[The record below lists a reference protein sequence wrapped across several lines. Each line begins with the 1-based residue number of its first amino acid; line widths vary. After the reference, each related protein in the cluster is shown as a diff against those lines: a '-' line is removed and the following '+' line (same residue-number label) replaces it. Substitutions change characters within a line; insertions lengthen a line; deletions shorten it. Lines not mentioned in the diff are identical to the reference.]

1 MNPSINNT
9 QTLDSNN
16 NDDGWITVASTSN
29 KRNLVTPSPKRK
41 NVRRTNTIVMQ
52 APSPRNQI
60 SSLLNNETLSFSSNK
75 SSQGLLLDLPSDV
88 LSRGVLSFLGPQE
101 LLSLGACSKQT
112 KSLCDQGYLWQTRFQ
127 KDFCWNSRSAVSEEG
142 WKFAYQIF
150 QGGLQ
155 NSMRCFHNR
164 NSCVE
169 DVVGVGL
176 DFTVNPKKRT
186 VDYISLSQDLLSQTA
201 FDRDHIRQDVF
212 ENKFKLF
219 LPLYFTRE
227 HFQRAL
233 PRIQRTVVKLC
244 PEKKTTKFFPSMI
257 LDVFP
262 KIVNTFVVLLSDQG
276 VSACQKSFDG
286 LIRIHRLFLALAQEY
301 PVIQKQ
307 AAQRLQAFV
316 SNEKNRLKF
325 KCPSLGSILPLLMI
339 VDEDVF
345 NWSNIRGK
353 YLTEMFDRCV
363 LWVCKE
369 YPHLAKAPKQETAEQ
384 EDDRIT
390 CTREAVYV
398 SLRLTMFH
406 VFFNKVCCKG
416 TVLDRALS
424 CDAFFLEP
432 KKTAKQTVYK
442 QVEVSS
448 NTLFDYILEQ
458 AVQNSTPTS
467 STSEES
473 SSQLSSE
480 EESMKEQEEEEP
492 VMVKSVLKHSIVSF
506 TDFRNQVNTILT
518 MNSWQRFF
526 RFVGLKGPQ
535 SKSEMASLL
544 RMHVHNSLRKK
555 YHKKGMD
562 FSRVHASGTSS
573 ILAKGQKYSVA
584 SDLKRVVFTDVW
596 KFNGATKFLDATC
609 LVYAGKRRL
618 ETIDYMNRL
627 GCGGA
632 IVHSGDQL
640 EEQQGTHT
648 ITIDLK
654 KLPDSVT
661 TCMFVISAWADATLS
676 DIVSPSIAFRDA
688 DAAQDAAPLCKYDL
702 DKHDKVSHLTSVIMC
717 KLYRLPGG
725 KKWHVLAIGD
735 SHQGAA
741 DKYGP
746 IYKAAAELL

>member
-1 MNPSINNT
+1 MNPSINKNT
-9 QTLDSNN
+9 AQTLDN
-16 NDDGWITVASTSN
+16 NDDGWITVATAGTPN
-29 KRNLVTPSPKRK
+29 KPNKFVTPSPKRK
-41 NVRRTNTIVMQ
+41 NERKNIVET
-52 APSPRNQI
+52 ASLPRNHF
-60 SSLLNNETLSFSSNK
+60 SLLEHETRSSFSSSSSK
-75 SSQGLLLDLPSDV
+75 STQEGLLLDLIPTDV
-88 LSRGVLSFLGPQE
+88 MSRGILSFLGPQE

-112 KSLCDQGYLWQTRFQ
+112 KSLCDQGFLWKTRFQ
-127 KDFCWNSRSAVSEEG
+127 QDFCWNSRSAVSEEG

-164 NSCVE
+164 STCVE
-169 DVVGVGL
+169 DVLGVGL
-176 DFTVNPKKRT
+176 DFTVNPKKKT

-201 FDRDHIRQDVF
+201 FDRDHIRNDAF
-212 ENKFKLF
+212 ENKLKLF

-233 PRIQRTVVKLC
+233 PRIQRTIVKLC
-244 PEKKTTKFFPSMI
+244 PEKKTTKFSPYMI

-276 VSACQKSFDG
+276 VSASQKSFDG
-286 LIRIHRLFLALAQEY
+286 LIRIHRLFLALAQQY

-307 AAQRLQAFV
+307 AAQRLEAFV
-316 SNEKNRLKF
+316 NNEKNRLKYN
-325 KCPSLGSILPLLMI
+325 CPSLGSILPLLMI
-339 VDEDVF
+339 VDESVF
-345 NWSNIRGK
+345 SWANIRGK
-353 YLTEMFDRCV
+353 YLLEMFDRCV
-363 LWVCKE
+363 IWVCKE
-369 YPHLAKAPKQETAEQ
+369 YPHLAKAPKTETTEQ

-424 CDAFFLEP
+424 CDAFFMEP
-432 KKTAKQTVYK
+432 KKSAKQTVYK
-442 QVEVSS
+442 QEEISS
-448 NTLFDYILEQ
+448 NTLFDYILEE
-458 AVQNSTPTS
+458 AAQNSTPTQ
-467 STSEES
+467 STADES

-480 EESMKEQEEEEP
+480 DSMGEDHG
-492 VMVKSVLKHSIVSF
+492 MVKSVLKHSVVSF
-506 TDFRNQVNTILT
+506 ADFRDQVNTILT
-518 MNSWQRFF
+518 MNSWKRFF
-526 RFVGLKGPQ
+526 HFVGLKGPQ

-584 SDLKRVVFTDVW
+584 ADLKRVVFTDVW
-596 KFNGATKFLDATC
+596 KFKGGSKYLDATC
-609 LVYAGKRRL
+609 LVYEGKKRVD
-618 ETIDYMNRL
+618 TIDYSNIL
-627 GCGGA
+627 GCDGA
-632 IVHSGDQL
+632 IVHSGDQM
-640 EEQQGTHT
+640 EAQQGTHT
-648 ITIDLK
+648 ITIDLE
-654 KLPDSVT
+654 KLPSSVT
-661 TCMFVISAWADATLS
+661 TCIFVISAWADATLA
-676 DIVSPSIAFRDA
+676 DIVSPSIAFRDD
-688 DAAQDAAPLCKYDL
+688 DAPQDAAPLCKYNL
-702 DKHDKVSHLTSVIMC
+702 DNHDKISHLTSVIMC

-735 SHQGAA
+735 SHRGSAG
-741 DKYGP
+741 KYGP